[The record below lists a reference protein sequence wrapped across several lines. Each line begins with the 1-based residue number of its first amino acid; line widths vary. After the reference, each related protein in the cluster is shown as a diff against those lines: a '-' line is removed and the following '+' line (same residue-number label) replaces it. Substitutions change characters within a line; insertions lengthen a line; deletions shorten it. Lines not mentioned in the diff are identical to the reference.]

1 MAALDVTTGM
11 LNFSGR
17 SESRLESVVLLPICL
32 PLGRSDPGILASPVL
47 EASLSVVFSPV
58 LVPMCLASSPVSA
71 NLAWVSVN
79 PGNFASPVPE
89 ASFDQSPSV
98 NRRALV

>member
-1 MAALDVTTGM
+1 M

-58 LVPMCLASSPVSA
+58 LVPMCLASSPVV
-71 NLAWVSVN
+71 LAWVSVN